1 MTGTDERMEKS
12 APQSSQPAHRRAR
25 YIYLFFFA
33 WGVLVLGEFLRH
45 FWPFMIRKLAE
56 FGIL

>member
-1 MTGTDERMEKS
+1 MEKS
-12 APQSSQPAHRRAR
+12 ASQSSPPAHGRAR
-25 YIYLFFFA
+25 YIYLFFLA
-33 WGVLVLGEFLRH
+33 WGALILVEFLRQ

>member
-1 MTGTDERMEKS
+1 MEESALQSNQS
-12 APQSSQPAHRRAR
+12 APGRAR
-25 YIYLFFFA
+25 YLYPLFLV
-33 WGVLVLGEFLRH
+33 WSVLVLVEFLRH